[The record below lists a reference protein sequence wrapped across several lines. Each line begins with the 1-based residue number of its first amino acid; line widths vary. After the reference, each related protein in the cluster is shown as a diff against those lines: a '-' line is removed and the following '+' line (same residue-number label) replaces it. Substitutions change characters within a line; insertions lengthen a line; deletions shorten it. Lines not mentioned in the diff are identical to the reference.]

1 MASQVSVLW
10 EQIPRFLRNA
20 LISLP
25 TFLGDLGLLVVLVR
39 YLHLDYLLATII
51 AFLAANLLSY
61 LLARRLVFAGS
72 RRGLEAGCVY
82 FLAIAALSAL
92 MLTPLMWVLVGVF
105 HFDYLL
111 SRILAAGI
119 VGVGGYSLNLI
130 FNFRV
135 AMTGTRATQQ
145 GSISA
150 GGVLRKSNDRTGK

>member
-1 MASQVSVLW
+1 MTSQVSALW

-51 AFLAANLLSY
+51 AFLTANMLSY

-72 RRGLEAGCVY
+72 RRGLKAGFVY

-92 MLTPLMWVLVGVF
+92 MLTPLMWMLVGVF
-105 HFDYLL
+105 RFDYVL
-111 SRILAAGI
+111 SRILAASI
-119 VGVGGYSLNLI
+119 VGVGGYLLNLL

-135 AMTGTRATQQ
+135 AVTAAQATPKGLDLSRQR
-145 GSISA
+145 SREIE
-150 GGVLRKSNDRTGK
+150 